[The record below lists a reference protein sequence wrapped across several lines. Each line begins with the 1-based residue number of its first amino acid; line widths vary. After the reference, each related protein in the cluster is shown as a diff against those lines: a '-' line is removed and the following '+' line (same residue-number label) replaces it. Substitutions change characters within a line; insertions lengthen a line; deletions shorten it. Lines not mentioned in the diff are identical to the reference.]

1 MLGHNSIGW
10 AFWPYKKM
18 QAASA
23 PVSYAPPV
31 GWNQIVT
38 YARLPHGDGSVKERM
53 KERPPQALIDA
64 ALAELLENI
73 QLQKCSTGRSVM
85 LGHNSIGWAFWP
97 YKKMQAASTHA
108 GYIHALLPG
117 AP

>member
-1 MLGHNSIGW
+1 
-10 AFWPYKKM
+10 
-18 QAASA
+18 
-23 PVSYAPPV
+23 
-31 GWNQIVT
+31 
-38 YARLPHGDGSVKERM
+38 VKERI

-73 QLQKCSTGRSVM
+73 QLQKCST
-85 LGHNSIGWAFWP
+85 
-97 YKKMQAASTHA
+97 HA